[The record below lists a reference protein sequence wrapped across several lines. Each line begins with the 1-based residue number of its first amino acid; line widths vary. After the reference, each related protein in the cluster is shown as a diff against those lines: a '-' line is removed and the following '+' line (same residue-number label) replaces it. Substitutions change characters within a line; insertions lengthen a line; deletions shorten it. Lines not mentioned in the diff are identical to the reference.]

1 MKPLYEA
8 QVDLLLRVAPAV
20 AAEACFALKGGTAI
34 NLFLRDMPR
43 LSVDLD
49 LTYLPGLPRAEA
61 LAAIAEALRRVAE
74 RLGAAGID
82 AVVQPEVCK
91 LMVRTASAVVKVEVN
106 KMMRGALF
114 PVGERV
120 LCAAAQERF
129 GRFVAM
135 PVAHEAEVFAGKLVA
150 ALDRQHPRDLFDTRF
165 ILNRVAA
172 EGVSDEL
179 RLAFLAAL
187 LSSSRPPDEVLD
199 PKTQDPEPAFR
210 RAFAGMAREP
220 FSLADHSQAFNG
232 LRALLPELLG
242 PPERAA
248 VLGFAR
254 LEDDA
259 VAAFSPRLMELPAV
273 RWKRQNLL
281 KLQEKNP
288 DRWRDAVRAVEAV
301 LQRFAGGEGARL
313 PESR

>member
-20 AAEACFALKGGTAI
+20 APEACFALKGGTAI

-49 LTYLPGLPRAEA
+49 LTYLPSEPRAEA
-61 LAAIAEALRRVAE
+61 LAAVADSLCRVAE
-74 RLGAAGID
+74 RLGAVQID
-82 AVVQPEVCK
+82 AVVQPDDCK
-91 LMVRTASAVVKVEVN
+91 LMAKTASAVVKVEVS

-114 PVGERV
+114 PVRERV
-120 LCAAAQERF
+120 LCDAAQERF

-165 ILNRVAA
+165 ILGRVAA

-187 LSSSRPPDEVLD
+187 LSSSRPPDEILD
-199 PKTQDPEPAFR
+199 PRTQDPEPAFR

-220 FSLADHSQAFNG
+220 FSLDDHAQAFNG
-232 LRALLPELLG
+232 LRALLPELLAA
-242 PPERAA
+242 PERSAL
-248 VLGFAR
+248 LGFVG

-259 VAAFSPRLMELPAV
+259 VAKLPSSLVALPAV
-273 RWKRQNLL
+273 RWKEQNLR
-281 KLQEKNP
+281 KLREKDP
-288 DRWRDAVRAVEAV
+288 ERWRRAVRAVEAV
-301 LQRFAGGEGARL
+301 LSQMAAGDA
-313 PESR
+313 

>member
-20 AAEACFALKGGTAI
+20 APEACFALKGGTAI

-49 LTYLPGLPRAEA
+49 LTYLPSEPRAEA
-61 LAAIAEALRRVAE
+61 LAAVADSLCRVAE
-74 RLGAAGID
+74 RLGAVQID
-82 AVVQPEVCK
+82 AVVQPDDCK
-91 LMVRTASAVVKVEVN
+91 LMAKTASAVVKVEVS

-114 PVGERV
+114 PVRERV
-120 LCAAAQERF
+120 LCDAAQEQF

-165 ILNRVAA
+165 ILGRVAA

-187 LSSSRPPDEVLD
+187 LSSSRPPDEILD
-199 PKTQDPEPAFR
+199 PRTQDPEPAFR

-220 FSLADHSQAFNG
+220 FSLDDHAQAFNG
-232 LRALLPELLG
+232 LRALLPELLAA
-242 PPERAA
+242 PERSAL
-248 VLGFAR
+248 LGFVG

-259 VAAFSPRLMELPAV
+259 VAKLPSSLVALPAV
-273 RWKRQNLL
+273 RWKEQNLR
-281 KLQEKNP
+281 KLREKDP
-288 DRWRDAVRAVEAV
+288 ERWRRAVRAVEAV
-301 LQRFAGGEGARL
+301 LSQMAAGDA
-313 PESR
+313 

>member
-20 AAEACFALKGGTAI
+20 APEACFALKGGTAI

-49 LTYLPGLPRAEA
+49 LTYLPSEPRAEA
-61 LAAIAEALRRVAE
+61 LAAVADSLCRVAE
-74 RLGAAGID
+74 RLGAVQID
-82 AVVQPEVCK
+82 AVVQPDDCK
-91 LMVRTASAVVKVEVN
+91 LMAKTASAVVKVEVS

-114 PVGERV
+114 PVRERV
-120 LCAAAQERF
+120 LCDAAQERF

-165 ILNRVAA
+165 ILGRVAA

-187 LSSSRPPDEVLD
+187 LSSSRPPDEILD
-199 PKTQDPEPAFR
+199 PRTQDPEPAFR

-220 FSLADHSQAFNG
+220 FSLDDHAQAFNG
-232 LRALLPELLG
+232 LRALLPELLAA
-242 PPERAA
+242 PERSAL
-248 VLGFAR
+248 LGFVG

-259 VAAFSPRLMELPAV
+259 VAKLPSSLVALPAV
-273 RWKRQNLL
+273 RWKEQNLR
-281 KLQEKNP
+281 KLREKDP
-288 DRWRDAVRAVEAV
+288 EPWRRAVRAVEAV
-301 LQRFAGGEGARL
+301 LSQMAAGDA
-313 PESR
+313 